1 VSPRREGRRI
11 RLGLVSGD
19 GLPVSGLL
27 TIFRNVVDLGV
38 RHGIVDGR
46 VAADLGYSWRP
57 DKTGF
62 FPAGDAGTGY
72 PPWLS
77 VTSWH
82 PARARQ
88 DPAARAQ
95 ALTRIRRAA
104 AAGQDDAAT
113 ARAAGEIEA
122 EYHGHFL
129 SWMTEHEVDW
139 VIAVNMTLTDAVP
152 VSRALASAAAQ
163 RFSGQPGG
171 VLYWDHDLLGSCG
184 IIDPGT
190 GRRYYPAAPN
200 LWTPIPAARRHN
212 RWAVVSPGLRDEAE
226 GYPTA
231 LEPRLVPS
239 VLPCEPD
246 AQLGERHYSFAGQQG
261 LDLQAP
267 VLLSPVRVFSVKG
280 VEITVALAARLAR
293 LLQARG
299 ERQPQLLVFGSLRE
313 EPAYARRVV
322 KAAADLGIGDQ
333 VRFLDGVPLASHRA
347 ADGAWRLDEV
357 DLLALASATGGA
369 VLFTPSVQ
377 DVETIGLGPALA
389 ALAGIP
395 CAVTPYEAYDAFYR
409 GALSDVRAHPGEEG
423 ISAAAE
429 ELLSLMTGR
438 ARRDPAV
445 LSRLKSNHA
454 ALGDLFPV
462 RPWLDL
468 LQDLRSEF
476 GPLPGGESPG
486 GPGIPETRRQA
497 G

>member
-1 VSPRREGRRI
+1 VSTREDGRRI

-19 GLPVSGLL
+19 GVPVSGLL
-27 TIFRNVVDLGV
+27 TIFKNVADLGM
-38 RHGIVDGR
+38 RRGLLDGR
-46 VAADLGYSWRP
+46 IAADLGYSWRP
-57 DKTGF
+57 DKVGF
-62 FPAGDAGTGY
+62 FPAGNAGTGY

-82 PARARQ
+82 PVRARQ
-88 DPAARAQ
+88 DPAAWAQ
-95 ALTRIRRAA
+95 ALTRIRQAA
-104 AAGQDDAAT
+104 AAGEDDAAL
-113 ARAAGEIEA
+113 ARAADEIEE

-129 SWMTEHEVDW
+129 SWMAEHAVDW

-163 RFSGQPGG
+163 RFSGRPGG

-184 IIDPGT
+184 VIDPST
-190 GRRYYPAAPN
+190 GRRYYPATPN
-200 LWTPIPAARRHN
+200 PWTPVPAARRHN
-212 RWAVVSPGLRDEAE
+212 RWAVVSPALREEAE

-231 LEPRLVPS
+231 LEPLLVPN
-239 VLPCEPD
+239 VLPREPD
-246 AQLGERHYSFAGQQG
+246 AQLGERHHSFAGQWG
-261 LDLQAP
+261 LDLRAP

-280 VEITVALAARLAR
+280 VEITLAVAARLSR

-299 ERQPQLLVFGSLRE
+299 EPQPQLLVFGSLRE

-322 KAAADLGIGDQ
+322 KAAAGLGIGDR
-333 VRFLDGVPLASHRA
+333 VRFLDGVPLASHRGP
-347 ADGAWRLDEV
+347 DGAWRLDEV
-357 DLLALASATGGA
+357 DLLALASATDGA

-395 CAVTPYEAYDAFYR
+395 CAVTPYKAYDAFYQ
-409 GALSDVRAHPGEEG
+409 GALTDVRAHRDKEG
-423 ISAAAE
+423 VNAAAE

-454 ALGDLFPV
+454 ALAGLFPV
-462 RPWLDL
+462 RPWIDL
-468 LQDLRSEF
+468 LQDLSSEF
-476 GPLPGGESPG
+476 GPPDGESPA
-486 GPGIPETRRQA
+486 GPRVPETRGRR
-497 G
+497 